1 MRTCDNGLV
10 GYKVVAIIKKKNIS
24 KINMIRGNQ
33 YACCALTVSPFL
45 LYFNVFYLLRLLCT
59 MFFFSTLVRYGF
71 WCGRSFAMLHPYP
84 LDPYHFRTT
93 RRREKAKE
101 TDRDSNSKQKLKTHA
116 EKNLYE
122 LNHSLTSHQRNINAV
137 RNRRKDESVRTYI
150 YNIMYNHK

>member
-10 GYKVVAIIKKKNIS
+10 GYKVVAIIKKKYIENKHDQRQPI
-24 KINMIRGNQ
+24 
-33 YACCALTVSPFL
+33 C
-45 LYFNVFYLLRLLCT
+45 LLCSDCVS
-59 MFFFSTLVRYGF
+59 FSFVFQRVLFIAFAVYNVFFSTLVRYGF

-137 RNRRKDESVRTYI
+137 RNRRKDDSVRTYI